1 MEKVSKILEMINDLK
16 VEDKIELLDY
26 LYERYY
32 NVNKI
37 GKNFN
42 VKSNNN
48 RLELAHIN
56 ARLEHLE
63 EQVKQKKIIFHLLSI
78 TFPKLMGVW
87 TEYNLYC

>member
-16 VEDKIELLDY
+16 VEDKIELLNN

-42 VKSNNN
+42 SKNNN
-48 RLELAHIN
+48 DRLEFAHIN
-56 ARLEHLE
+56 ARLEDVE
-63 EQVKQKKIIFHLLSI
+63 KQIEQLKKE
-78 TFPKLMGVW
+78 K
-87 TEYNLYC
+87 

>member
-1 MEKVSKILEMINDLK
+1 MEKVSKILEIINDLK
-16 VEDKIELLDY
+16 VEDKIELLNN

-42 VKSNNN
+42 VKNNN
-48 RLELAHIN
+48 DRLEFAHII

-63 EQVKQKKIIFHLLSI
+63 EQIKQLKKD
-78 TFPKLMGVW
+78 K
-87 TEYNLYC
+87 